1 MIIDKYNKGLS
12 ILSGLLFIVIIGFF
26 LFFRGCESTSQK
38 YNTYY
43 AAVENVVGVKLNQNV
58 LVGGYKVGYVSKI
71 YLDKTLNS
79 ILEIKVDKNIKL
91 PEDSRL
97 DITSPSLFSPAKAI
111 AISSGIS
118 DLYLENDS
126 IIYNT
131 SVGLDLNQVLDLV
144 SYYLKEKLN
153 K

>member
-26 LFFRGCESTSQK
+26 LFFRGCENTSQK